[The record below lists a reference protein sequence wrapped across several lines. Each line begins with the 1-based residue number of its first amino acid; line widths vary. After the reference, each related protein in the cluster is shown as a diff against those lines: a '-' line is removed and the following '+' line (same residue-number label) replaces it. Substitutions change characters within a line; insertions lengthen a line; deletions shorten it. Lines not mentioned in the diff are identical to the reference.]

1 MSKVT
6 IYSPPSAAQVKNCTA
21 DFDLRRAPVPI
32 HLVQFDKTIPIL
44 AVALYK
50 GGTAY
55 KLPEDAE
62 ANVRMGKRNNLYV
75 YNPVLGCNEGR
86 TLVYVAVT
94 PQMTTQDGVF
104 YPILEVLAGGGVA
117 GTSPLQLVIQR
128 NPVQEGDLEDT
139 SEAQTLAD
147 LVSQAAASANAAADS
162 ARIVQENKD
171 AIQNANENIEAIK
184 AAPANANAA
193 ADSAKEARSW
203 AVGDTASRPGEGMD
217 NAKYYA
223 ALAQQV
229 SQGAVGWYPNY
240 EALYAAHDTGY
251 DGNWA
256 IVGDTDTIWVWD
268 SDTGV
273 WKDTGESSK
282 FANYYDK
289 TQIDEKFYDKTQIDE
304 NFYDKTQ
311 IDEKFYGKTQI
322 DENFYGKTQIDE
334 NFYGKTQID
343 AKLPK
348 PVTVTVAASAWTS
361 GDYTVSW
368 DDGSTTSYTACA
380 TATVTGV
387 TADSRIAV
395 SDRTRVTDAVRMV
408 AALEPGA
415 GVVKFYANSAPTSAA
430 VFVLEVSQ

>member
-32 HLVQFDKTIPIL
+32 NLVQFDKTIPIL

-104 YPILEVLAGGGVA
+104 YPILEVLADGGVA

-139 SEAQTLAD
+139 SEKQTLAD
-147 LVSQAAASANAAADS
+147 LASQAAASANAAADS

-171 AIQNANENIEAIK
+171 AIQNANANMEAIK
-184 AAPANANAA
+184 AAPANATAA
-193 ADSAKEARSW
+193 AASAKEARSW
-203 AVGDTASRPGEGMD
+203 AVGDTGTRPGEGMD

-256 IVGDTDTIWVWD
+256 IVGDTDTIWIWD
-268 SDTGV
+268 SDTGK
-273 WKDTGESSK
+273 WHDTYESSK
-282 FANYYDK
+282 LANYYDK
-289 TQIDEKFYDKTQIDE
+289 TQIDAMLAAMKSKFK
-304 NFYDKTQ
+304 
-311 IDEKFYGKTQI
+311 
-322 DENFYGKTQIDE
+322 
-334 NFYGKTQID
+334 
-343 AKLPK
+343 
-348 PVTVTVAASAWTS
+348 TVTVEASAWTT
-361 GDYTVSW
+361 GDYSVAW
-368 DDGSTTSYTACA
+368 DDGSTTTYTACA
-380 TATVTGV
+380 TVEVAGITT
-387 TADSRIAV
+387 DSKISV
-395 SDRTRVTDAVRMV
+395 SPRTCVTDNVRLV
-408 AALEPGA
+408 AALEPASGS
-415 GVVKFYANSAPTSAA
+415 VKFYANAVPTGAA
-430 VFVLEVSQ
+430 TFVLEVSV

>member
-184 AAPANANAA
+184 AAPANAKAA
-193 ADSAKEARSW
+193 AASAKEARSW

-289 TQIDEKFYDKTQIDE
+289 TQIDA
-304 NFYDKTQ
+304 
-311 IDEKFYGKTQI
+311 
-322 DENFYGKTQIDE
+322 NFYGKTQIDA
-334 NFYGKTQID
+334 NFYDKTKLD

-348 PVTVTVAASAWTS
+348 PVTVTVAASAWTT

-368 DDGSTTSYTACA
+368 DDGGTSSYTTC
-380 TATVTGV
+380 ATVTVAGV

>member
-1 MSKVT
+1 MAAAN
-6 IYSPPSAAQVKNCTA
+6 YSPPAAALIKATRA
-21 DFDLRRAPVPI
+21 DFDRRDVVQPV
-32 HLVQFDKTIPIL
+32 HLVQYDDTLPVL

-50 GGTAY
+50 GGQPWT
-55 KLPEDAE
+55 LPTGADV
-62 ANVRMGKRNNLYV
+62 NLRMDKKDGHYV
-75 YNPVLGCNEGR
+75 YNPALGVSSDR
-86 TLVYVAVT
+86 ATVYLAVT
-94 PQMTTQDGVF
+94 AQMTTGYGTFAPVV
-104 YPILEVLAGGGVA
+104 EVLAGGGVA
-117 GTSPLQLVIQR
+117 GMAALRLEIDR
-128 NPVQEGDLEDT
+128 NPVQEGMLESTDEYKT
-139 SEAQTLAD
+139 VQALAAE
-147 LVSQAAASANAAADS
+147 VAANAK
-162 ARIVQENKD
+162 IVRDNE
-171 AIQNANENIEAIK
+171 AGIQDVHENIEAIK
-184 AAPANANAA
+184 AAPANATAA
-193 ADSAKEARSW
+193 AASAKEARSW
-203 AVGDTASRPGEGMD
+203 AVGDTGTRPGEGMD

-289 TQIDEKFYDKTQIDE
+289 TQIDALLTAMQS
-304 NFYDKTQ
+304 
-311 IDEKFYGKTQI
+311 
-322 DENFYGKTQIDE
+322 
-334 NFYGKTQID
+334 
-343 AKLPK
+343 KLK
-348 PVTVTVAASAWTS
+348 TVTVAASAWTA

-380 TATVTGV
+380 TVTVAGV
-387 TADSRIAV
+387 TADSHIAV

-415 GVVKFYANSAPTSAA
+415 GVVKFYANAAPTSAA

>member
-6 IYSPPSAAQVKNCTA
+6 IYSPPTAAQVKNCTA

-32 HLVQFDKTIPIL
+32 NLVQFDKTIPIL

-62 ANVRMGKRNNLYV
+62 ANVRMGKRNNLYI

-147 LVSQAAASANAAADS
+147 LASQAAASANAAADS

-171 AIQNANENIEAIK
+171 AIQSANANMEAIK
-184 AAPANANAA
+184 AAPANATAA
-193 ADSAKEARSW
+193 AVSAKEARSW
-203 AVGDTASRPGEGMD
+203 AVGDTGTRPGEGMD

-240 EALYAAHDTGY
+240 KALYAAHDTGY

-289 TQIDEKFYDKTQIDE
+289 TQIDALLTAMKS
-304 NFYDKTQ
+304 
-311 IDEKFYGKTQI
+311 
-322 DENFYGKTQIDE
+322 
-334 NFYGKTQID
+334 
-343 AKLPK
+343 KLK
-348 PVTVTVAASAWTS
+348 TVTVAASAWTT
-361 GDYTVSW
+361 GDYSVTW
-368 DDGSTTSYTACA
+368 DDGSTSSYNACA
-380 TATVTGV
+380 TVTVAGV

-395 SDRTRVTDAVRMV
+395 SDRTRVTDAVRVV

-415 GVVKFYANSAPTSAA
+415 GVVKFYANAAPTSAA
-430 VFVLEVSQ
+430 VFVVEVSL

>member
-1 MSKVT
+1 MAAANY
-6 IYSPPSAAQVKNCTA
+6 IPPAEALIKATRA
-21 DFDLRRAPVPI
+21 DFDRRDVVQPV
-32 HLVQFDKTIPIL
+32 HLVQYDDTLPVL

-50 GGTAY
+50 GGQPWT
-55 KLPEDAE
+55 LPTGADV
-62 ANVRMGKRNNLYV
+62 NLRMDKKDGHYV
-75 YNPVLGCNEGR
+75 YNPALGVSSDRR
-86 TLVYVAVT
+86 TVYMAVT
-94 PQMTTQDGVF
+94 AQMTTGYGTFTPMV
-104 YPILEVLAGGGVA
+104 EVLAGGGVA
-117 GTSPLQLVIQR
+117 GMAALRLDIDR
-128 NPVQEGDLEDT
+128 NPVQDGMLESTD
-139 SEAQTLAD
+139 EYKAVQALAAE
-147 LVSQAAASANAAADS
+147 VAANAK
-162 ARIVQENKD
+162 IVRDNE
-171 AIQNANENIEAIK
+171 AGIQDVHENIEAIK
-184 AAPANANAA
+184 AAPANAKAA
-193 ADSAKEARSW
+193 AASAKEARSW
-203 AVGDTASRPGEGMD
+203 AVGDTASRPGEEMN

-223 ALAQQV
+223 AQAQQV

-256 IVGDTDTIWVWD
+256 IVGETDTIWVWD

-282 FANYYDK
+282 FANYYD
-289 TQIDEKFYDKTQIDE
+289 
-304 NFYDKTQ
+304 
-311 IDEKFYGKTQI
+311 
-322 DENFYGKTQIDE
+322 
-334 NFYGKTQID
+334 KTQID

-380 TATVTGV
+380 SVTVAGV

-415 GVVKFYANSAPTSAA
+415 GVVKFYANSALTSAA

>member
-1 MSKVT
+1 MAAAN
-6 IYSPPSAAQVKNCTA
+6 YSPPATALIKATRA
-21 DFDLRRAPVPI
+21 DFDRRDVVQPV
-32 HLVQFDKTIPIL
+32 HLVQYDDTLPVL

-50 GGTAY
+50 GGQPWT
-55 KLPEDAE
+55 LPTGADV
-62 ANVRMGKRNNLYV
+62 NLRMDKKDGHYV
-75 YNPVLGCNEGR
+75 YNPALGVSSDR
-86 TLVYVAVT
+86 ATVYLAVT
-94 PQMTTQDGVF
+94 AQMTTGYGTFAPVV
-104 YPILEVLAGGGVA
+104 EVLAGGGVA
-117 GTSPLQLVIQR
+117 GMAALRLEIDQ
-128 NPVQEGDLEDT
+128 NPVQEGIIESTDEYKT
-139 SEAQTLAD
+139 VQALAAE
-147 LVSQAAASANAAADS
+147 VAAAAK
-162 ARIVQENKD
+162 IVRDNE
-171 AIQNANENIEAIK
+171 AGIQDVHEHIEAIK
-184 AAPANANAA
+184 AAPANATAA
-193 ADSAKEARSW
+193 AASAKEARSW
-203 AVGDTASRPGEGMD
+203 AVGDTGTRPGEGMD

-289 TQIDEKFYDKTQIDE
+289 A
-304 NFYDKTQ
+304 
-311 IDEKFYGKTQI
+311 
-322 DENFYGKTQIDE
+322 
-334 NFYGKTQID
+334 QID
-343 AKLPK
+343 ALLTAMKSK
-348 PVTVTVAASAWTS
+348 FKTVTVAANAWMTGEYS
-361 GDYTVSW
+361 VAW

-380 TATVTGV
+380 TVTVAGV
-387 TADSRIAV
+387 TADSHIAV

-415 GVVKFYANSAPTSAA
+415 GVVKFYANSTPSAAA

>member
-1 MSKVT
+1 MAIAT
-6 IYSPPSAAQVKNCTA
+6 YSPPDGAIVKKARA
-21 DFDLRRAPVPI
+21 DFDLRIVQQPV
-32 HLVQFDKTIPIL
+32 HLVQYDDTVSVL
-44 AVALYK
+44 AVSLYK
-50 GGTAY
+50 SGQPWTVPTNA
-55 KLPEDAE
+55 DV
-62 ANVRMGKRNNLYV
+62 NIRMDKRDGHYV
-75 YNPVLGCNEGR
+75 YNPALGVNAER
-86 TLVYVAVT
+86 NVVYLAIT
-94 PQMTTQDGVF
+94 RQMTVHEGAV
-104 YPILEVLAGGGVA
+104 YPVLEVLTED
-117 GTSPLQLVIQR
+117 GTASTASLRLDIDR
-128 NPVQEGDLEDT
+128 NPVPMTKIT
-139 SEAQTLAD
+139 SSDEYKTLREILDEVTKSAQ
-147 LVSQAAASANAAADS
+147 
-162 ARIVQENKD
+162 IVKDNQD
-171 AIQNANENIEAIK
+171 AIQSAYENLAAIE
-184 AAPANANAA
+184 AAPANATAA
-193 ADSAKEARSW
+193 AASAKEARSW

-268 SDTGV
+268 SNTGV

-289 TQIDEKFYDKTQIDE
+289 TQIDS
-304 NFYDKTQ
+304 
-311 IDEKFYGKTQI
+311 
-322 DENFYGKTQIDE
+322 

-348 PVTVTVAASAWTS
+348 PVKVTVEASAWTI

-368 DDGSTTSYTACA
+368 DDGSTSNYTTC
-380 TATVTGV
+380 ATVTVAGM
-387 TADSRIAV
+387 TANSRIAV

-415 GVVKFYANSAPTSAA
+415 GVVKFYTNAAPTSAA
-430 VFVLEVSQ
+430 VFVLEVTAG

>member
-32 HLVQFDKTIPIL
+32 NLVQFDKTIPIL

-86 TLVYVAVT
+86 NLVYVAVT

-104 YPILEVLAGGGVA
+104 YPILEVLADGGVA

-139 SEAQTLAD
+139 SEKQTLAD
-147 LVSQAAASANAAADS
+147 LASQAAASANAAADS

-171 AIQNANENIEAIK
+171 AIQNANANMEAIK
-184 AAPANANAA
+184 AAPANATAA
-193 ADSAKEARSW
+193 AASAKEARSW

-229 SQGAVGWYPNY
+229 SQGAVGFYATY
-240 EALYAAHDTGY
+240 EALYAAHEVGY
-251 DGNWA
+251 DGSWA

-268 SDTGV
+268 SDTGT
-273 WKDTGESSK
+273 WRDTGESSK

-289 TQIDEKFYDKTQIDE
+289 TQIDTNYYDKTQIDT
-304 NFYDKTQ
+304 NYYD
-311 IDEKFYGKTQI
+311 
-322 DENFYGKTQIDE
+322 
-334 NFYGKTQID
+334 KTQID
-343 AKLPK
+343 AKLPN
-348 PVTVTVAASAWTS
+348 PVTVTVAASAWTT
-361 GDYTVSW
+361 GDYSVTW

-380 TATVTGV
+380 TVEVAGITT
-387 TADSRIAV
+387 DSKISV
-395 SDRTRVTDAVRMV
+395 SPRTCVTDNVRLV
-408 AALEPGA
+408 AALEPDA
-415 GVVKFYANSAPTSAA
+415 GSVKFYANAVPTGAA
-430 VFVLEVSQ
+430 TFILEVSV

>member
-1 MSKVT
+1 MAIAT
-6 IYSPPSAAQVKNCTA
+6 YSPPDGAIVKKARA
-21 DFDLRRAPVPI
+21 DFDLRIVQQPV
-32 HLVQFDKTIPIL
+32 HLVQYDDTVSVL
-44 AVALYK
+44 AVSLYK
-50 GGTAY
+50 SGQPWTVPTNA
-55 KLPEDAE
+55 DV
-62 ANVRMGKRNNLYV
+62 NIRMDKRDGHYV
-75 YNPVLGCNEGR
+75 YNPALGVNAER
-86 TLVYVAVT
+86 NVVYLAIT
-94 PQMTTQDGVF
+94 RQMTVHEGAV
-104 YPILEVLAGGGVA
+104 YPVLEVLTED
-117 GTSPLQLVIQR
+117 GTASTASLRLDIDR
-128 NPVQEGDLEDT
+128 NPVPMTKIT
-139 SEAQTLAD
+139 SSDEYKTLREILD
-147 LVSQAAASANAAADS
+147 EVTKSAK
-162 ARIVQENKD
+162 IVKDNQD
-171 AIQNANENIEAIK
+171 AIQSAYENLAAIE
-184 AAPANANAA
+184 AAPANATAA
-193 ADSAKEARSW
+193 AASAKEARSW

-240 EALYAAHDTGY
+240 EALYAAHDIGY

-289 TQIDEKFYDKTQIDE
+289 TQID
-304 NFYDKTQ
+304 
-311 IDEKFYGKTQI
+311 
-322 DENFYGKTQIDE
+322 
-334 NFYGKTQID
+334 

-348 PVTVTVAASAWTS
+348 LVKVTVEASAWTT

-368 DDGSTTSYTACA
+368 DDGSTSSYTTC
-380 TATVTGV
+380 ATVTVAGV
-387 TADSRIAV
+387 TADSRVAV

>member
-1 MSKVT
+1 MAAAN
-6 IYSPPSAAQVKNCTA
+6 YSPPAEALIKATRA
-21 DFDLRRAPVPI
+21 DFDRRDVVQPV
-32 HLVQFDKTIPIL
+32 HLVQYDDTLPVL
-44 AVALYK
+44 AVTLYK
-50 GGTAY
+50 GGQPWT
-55 KLPEDAE
+55 LPTGADV
-62 ANVRMGKRNNLYV
+62 NLRMDKKDGHYV
-75 YNPVLGCNEGR
+75 YNPALGVSSDR
-86 TLVYVAVT
+86 STVYMAVT
-94 PQMTTQDGVF
+94 AQMTTGYGTFSPMV
-104 YPILEVLAGGGVA
+104 EVLAGGGVA
-117 GTSPLQLVIQR
+117 GMAALRLDIDK
-128 NPVQEGDLEDT
+128 NPVQYGMLESTDEYK
-139 SEAQTLAD
+139 SVQVLAAEVAAIAKIVRDNEAG
-147 LVSQAAASANAAADS
+147 
-162 ARIVQENKD
+162 
-171 AIQNANENIEAIK
+171 IQDVHDNIEVIK
-184 AAPANANAA
+184 AAPSNAKAA
-193 ADSAKEARSW
+193 AASAKEARSW

-256 IVGDTDTIWVWD
+256 IIGDTDTIWVWD

-289 TQIDEKFYDKTQIDE
+289 TQID
-304 NFYDKTQ
+304 
-311 IDEKFYGKTQI
+311 
-322 DENFYGKTQIDE
+322 
-334 NFYGKTQID
+334 

-348 PVTVTVAASAWTS
+348 PVTVTVAASAWTT

-368 DDGSTTSYTACA
+368 DDGSTSNYTTC
-380 TATVTGV
+380 ATVTVAGM
-387 TADSRIAV
+387 TANSRIAV

-415 GVVKFYANSAPTSAA
+415 GVVKFYANSALTSAA

>member
-184 AAPANANAA
+184 AAPANATAA
-193 ADSAKEARSW
+193 AASAKEARSW

-256 IVGDTDTIWVWD
+256 IIGDTDTIWVWD

-289 TQIDEKFYDKTQIDE
+289 TQIDA
-304 NFYDKTQ
+304 
-311 IDEKFYGKTQI
+311 
-322 DENFYGKTQIDE
+322 NFYGKTQIDA
-334 NFYGKTQID
+334 NFYGKTQIDANFYDKTKID

-348 PVTVTVAASAWTS
+348 PVTVTVAASAWTT
-361 GDYTVSW
+361 GDCTVSW
-368 DDGSTTSYTACA
+368 DDGSTSSYTTC
-380 TATVTGV
+380 ATVTVAGV
-387 TADSRIAV
+387 TADSRVAV

>member
-171 AIQNANENIEAIK
+171 VIQSANANMEAIK
-184 AAPANANAA
+184 AAPANATAA
-193 ADSAKEARSW
+193 AASAKEARSW

-256 IVGDTDTIWVWD
+256 IIGDTDTIWVWD

-289 TQIDEKFYDKTQIDE
+289 TQIDA
-304 NFYDKTQ
+304 
-311 IDEKFYGKTQI
+311 
-322 DENFYGKTQIDE
+322 NFYGKTQIDA
-334 NFYGKTQID
+334 NFYDKTKID

-348 PVTVTVAASAWTS
+348 PVTVTVAASAWTT

-368 DDGSTTSYTACA
+368 DDGSTSSYTTC
-380 TATVTGV
+380 ATVTVAGV
-387 TADSRIAV
+387 TADSRVAV

>member
-289 TQIDEKFYDKTQIDE
+289 TQIDA
-304 NFYDKTQ
+304 N
-311 IDEKFYGKTQI
+311 FYGKTQI

-348 PVTVTVAASAWTS
+348 PVTVTVAASAWTT

-368 DDGSTTSYTACA
+368 DDGSTSNYTTC
-380 TATVTGV
+380 ATVTVAGM
-387 TADSRIAV
+387 TANSRIAV

>member
-1 MSKVT
+1 MAAAN
-6 IYSPPSAAQVKNCTA
+6 YSPPETALIKATRA
-21 DFDLRRAPVPI
+21 DFDRRDVVQPV
-32 HLVQFDKTIPIL
+32 HLVQYDDTLPVL

-50 GGTAY
+50 GGQPWT
-55 KLPEDAE
+55 LPTGADV
-62 ANVRMGKRNNLYV
+62 NLRMDKKDGHYV
-75 YNPVLGCNEGR
+75 YNPALGVSSDR
-86 TLVYVAVT
+86 ATVYLAVT
-94 PQMTTQDGVF
+94 AQMTTGCGTFAPVV
-104 YPILEVLAGGGVA
+104 EVLAGGGVA
-117 GTSPLQLVIQR
+117 GMAALRLEIDR
-128 NPVQEGDLEDT
+128 NPVQDGMIESTDEYKT
-139 SEAQTLAD
+139 VQALAAE
-147 LVSQAAASANAAADS
+147 VAANAK
-162 ARIVQENKD
+162 IVRDNE
-171 AIQNANENIEAIK
+171 AGIQDVHENIEAIK
-184 AAPANANAA
+184 AAPANATAA
-193 ADSAKEARSW
+193 AASAKEARSW

-289 TQIDEKFYDKTQIDE
+289 TQIDAMLTAMKS
-304 NFYDKTQ
+304 
-311 IDEKFYGKTQI
+311 
-322 DENFYGKTQIDE
+322 
-334 NFYGKTQID
+334 
-343 AKLPK
+343 KLK
-348 PVTVTVAASAWTS
+348 TVTVAASAWTTGS
-361 GDYTVSW
+361 YSVTW
-368 DDGSTTSYTACA
+368 DDGTSTSYTQCA
-380 TATVTGV
+380 TVNVAGV
-387 TADSRIAV
+387 TADSRIVV

-430 VFVLEVSQ
+430 VFVVEVSQ

>member
-1 MSKVT
+1 MAIAT
-6 IYSPPSAAQVKNCTA
+6 YSPPDGAIVKKARA
-21 DFDLRRAPVPI
+21 DFDLRIVQQPV
-32 HLVQFDKTIPIL
+32 HLVQYDDTVSVL
-44 AVALYK
+44 AVSLYK
-50 GGTAY
+50 SGQPWTVPTNA
-55 KLPEDAE
+55 DV
-62 ANVRMGKRNNLYV
+62 NIRMDKRDGHYV
-75 YNPVLGCNEGR
+75 YNPALGVNAER
-86 TLVYVAVT
+86 NVVYLAIT
-94 PQMTTQDGVF
+94 RQMTVHEGAV
-104 YPILEVLAGGGVA
+104 YPVLEVLTED
-117 GTSPLQLVIQR
+117 GTASTASLRLDIDR
-128 NPVQEGDLEDT
+128 NPVPMTKIT
-139 SEAQTLAD
+139 SSDEYKTLREILDEVTKSAQ
-147 LVSQAAASANAAADS
+147 
-162 ARIVQENKD
+162 IVKNNQD
-171 AIQNANENIEAIK
+171 AIQSAYENLAAIE
-184 AAPANANAA
+184 AAPANATAA
-193 ADSAKEARSW
+193 AASAKEARSW

-289 TQIDEKFYDKTQIDE
+289 TQIDS
-304 NFYDKTQ
+304 
-311 IDEKFYGKTQI
+311 
-322 DENFYGKTQIDE
+322 

-348 PVTVTVAASAWTS
+348 PVKVTVEASAWTT

-368 DDGSTTSYTACA
+368 DDGSTSNYTTC
-380 TATVTGV
+380 ATVTVAGM
-387 TADSRIAV
+387 TANSRIAV

-415 GVVKFYANSAPTSAA
+415 GVVKFYTNAAPTSAA
-430 VFVLEVSQ
+430 VFVLEVTAG

>member
-32 HLVQFDKTIPIL
+32 NLVQFDKTIPIL

-62 ANVRMGKRNNLYV
+62 ANVRMGKRNNLYI

-104 YPILEVLAGGGVA
+104 YPILEVLADGGVA

-139 SEAQTLAD
+139 SETQTLAG
-147 LVSQAAASANAAADS
+147 LASQAAASANAAADS

-171 AIQNANENIEAIK
+171 AIQSANANIEAIK
-184 AAPANANAA
+184 AAPANATAA
-193 ADSAKEARSW
+193 AASAKEARSW
-203 AVGDTASRPGEGMD
+203 AVGDTASRPGEGMN

-268 SDTGV
+268 SDTGK
-273 WKDTGESSK
+273 WHDTYESSK
-282 FANYYDK
+282 LANYYDK
-289 TQIDEKFYDKTQIDE
+289 TQIDAMLAAMKS
-304 NFYDKTQ
+304 
-311 IDEKFYGKTQI
+311 
-322 DENFYGKTQIDE
+322 
-334 NFYGKTQID
+334 
-343 AKLPK
+343 KLK
-348 PVTVTVAASAWTS
+348 TVTVAASAWTT
-361 GDYTVSW
+361 GDYSVAW
-368 DDGSTTSYTACA
+368 DDGTSTSYTQC
-380 TATVTGV
+380 ATVTVAGV
-387 TADSRIAV
+387 TADSRIVV

-415 GVVKFYANSAPTSAA
+415 GVVKFYVNAAPTSAA
-430 VFVLEVSQ
+430 VFILEVSA

>member
-32 HLVQFDKTIPIL
+32 NLVQFDKTIPIL

-62 ANVRMGKRNNLYV
+62 ANVRMGKRNNLYI

-86 TLVYVAVT
+86 NLVYVAVT

-104 YPILEVLAGGGVA
+104 YPILEVLADGGVA

-147 LVSQAAASANAAADS
+147 LASQAAASANAAADS

-171 AIQNANENIEAIK
+171 AIQSANANMEAIK
-184 AAPANANAA
+184 AAPANATAA
-193 ADSAKEARSW
+193 AASAKEARSW
-203 AVGDTASRPGEGMD
+203 AVGDTGTRQGEGMD

-229 SQGAVGWYPNY
+229 SQGAVGFYATY
-240 EALYAAHDTGY
+240 EALYAAHEVGY

-268 SDTGV
+268 SDTGT
-273 WKDTGESSK
+273 WRDTGESSK

-289 TQIDEKFYDKTQIDE
+289 TQIDTNYYD
-304 NFYDKTQ
+304 
-311 IDEKFYGKTQI
+311 
-322 DENFYGKTQIDE
+322 
-334 NFYGKTQID
+334 KTQID
-343 AKLPK
+343 AKLPN
-348 PVTVTVAASAWTS
+348 PVTVTVAASAWTT
-361 GDYTVSW
+361 GDYSVAW

-380 TATVTGV
+380 TVEVAGITT
-387 TADSRIAV
+387 DSKISV
-395 SDRTRVTDAVRMV
+395 SPRTCVTDNVRLV
-408 AALEPGA
+408 AALEPDA
-415 GVVKFYANSAPTSAA
+415 GSVKFYANAVPTGAA
-430 VFVLEVSQ
+430 TFILEVSV

>member
-184 AAPANANAA
+184 AAPANAKAA
-193 ADSAKEARSW
+193 AASAKEARSW

-289 TQIDEKFYDKTQIDE
+289 TQIDENFYGKAQIDENFYNKTQIDE
-304 NFYDKTQ
+304 NFYD
-311 IDEKFYGKTQI
+311 
-322 DENFYGKTQIDE
+322 
-334 NFYGKTQID
+334 KTQID

-348 PVTVTVAASAWTS
+348 PVTVTVAASAWTT

-368 DDGSTTSYTACA
+368 DDGSTSNYTTC
-380 TATVTGV
+380 ATVTVAGV